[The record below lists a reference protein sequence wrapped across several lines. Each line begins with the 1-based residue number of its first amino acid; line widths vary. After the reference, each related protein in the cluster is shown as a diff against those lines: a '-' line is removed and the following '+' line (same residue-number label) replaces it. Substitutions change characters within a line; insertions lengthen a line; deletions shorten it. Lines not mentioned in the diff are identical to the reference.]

1 MQLFLTTKN
10 KNMIKKWIGEA
21 LMAGGV
27 KPITELLKAVKDLF
41 TDTKGKWS
49 SKRTISG
56 VIVVS
61 ASLYIE
67 KNGIDTNSLIMTALA
82 VLPLCFSVF
91 EKNCKDCK
99 EVCKK

>member
-1 MQLFLTTKN
+1 MK
-10 KNMIKKWIGEA
+10 
-21 LMAGGV
+21 GGI
-27 KPITELLKAVKDLF
+27 KPITELLKAVKELF

-56 VIVVS
+56 VIVIA

-67 KNGIDTNSLIMTALA
+67 KNGIDTNALILTGLG

-91 EKNCKDCK
+91 EKNNSNCSDSCNK
-99 EVCKK
+99 

>member
-1 MQLFLTTKN
+1 
-10 KNMIKKWIGEA
+10 MIKKWIGEA
-21 LMAGGV
+21 LATGAV
-27 KPITELLKAVKDLF
+27 KPITELLKAVKELF

-56 VIVVS
+56 VIVVA

-67 KNGIDTNSLIMTALA
+67 KNGIDTNALIMTALG

-91 EKNCKDCK
+91 EKNCGNCKDIS
-99 EVCKK
+99 KK

>member
-1 MQLFLTTKN
+1 
-10 KNMIKKWIGEA
+10 MIKKWIA
-21 LMAGGV
+21 SMLMKGGI
-27 KPITELLKAVKDLF
+27 KPITELLKAVKELF

-56 VIVVS
+56 VIVVA

-67 KNGIDTNSLIMTALA
+67 KNGIDTNALILTGLG

-91 EKNCKDCK
+91 EKNNSNCSGNCNK
-99 EVCKK
+99 

>member
-1 MQLFLTTKN
+1 
-10 KNMIKKWIGEA
+10 MIPQWVGSMLVK
-21 LMAGGV
+21 GGV
-27 KPITELLKAVKDLF
+27 KPITDLLKAVKELF

-56 VIVVS
+56 VIVLS

-67 KNGIDTNSLIMTALA
+67 KNGIDTNALILTGLG

-91 EKNCKDCK
+91 EKNNNKCTDN
-99 EVCKK
+99 CKK

>member
-1 MQLFLTTKN
+1 
-10 KNMIKKWIGEA
+10 MIKKWIGEA
-21 LMAGGV
+21 LATAAV
-27 KPITELLKAVKDLF
+27 KPITELLKAVKEQY

-56 VIVVS
+56 VIVVA

-67 KNGIDTNSLIMTALA
+67 KNGIDTNALIMTALG

-91 EKNCKDCK
+91 EKNCGNCKDI
-99 EVCKK
+99 CKK

>member
-1 MQLFLTTKN
+1 MF
-10 KNMIKKWIGEA
+10 KKWIGEA
-21 LMAGGV
+21 LLKGGV

-56 VIVVS
+56 VIVLA

-67 KNGIDTNSLIMTALA
+67 KNGIDTNALILTGLGI
-82 VLPLCFSVF
+82 LPLCFSVF
-91 EKNCKDCK
+91 EKNKCNCMDN
-99 EVCKK
+99 CKK

>member
-56 VIVVS
+56 VIVVA
-61 ASLYIE
+61 ASMYIE
-67 KNGIDTNSLIMTALA
+67 KNGINTNALIMTALGII
-82 VLPLCFSVF
+82 PLCFSAF
-91 EKNCKDCK
+91 ERNCGNCSADCK
-99 EVCKK
+99 K

>member
-1 MQLFLTTKN
+1 MLQ
-10 KNMIKKWIGEA
+10 KWMASI
-21 LMAGGV
+21 LMKGGV
-27 KPITELLKAVKDLF
+27 KPITELLKAVKELF

-56 VIVVS
+56 VIVLA

-67 KNGIDTNSLIMTALA
+67 KNGIDTNALILTGLG

-91 EKNCKDCK
+91 EKNKTNTNCS
-99 EVCKK
+99 CKK

>member
-1 MQLFLTTKN
+1 
-10 KNMIKKWIGEA
+10 MIKKWIGEA
-21 LMAGGV
+21 LVSGGV

-41 TDTKGKWS
+41 TDSKGKWS

-56 VIVVS
+56 VIVVA

-67 KNGIDTNSLIMTALA
+67 KNGIDTNALILTGLG

-91 EKNCKDCK
+91 EKNNCNTCCSK
-99 EVCKK
+99 EK

>member
-1 MQLFLTTKN
+1 ML
-10 KNMIKKWIGEA
+10 KKWIGDA
-21 LMAGGV
+21 LLSGSV
-27 KPITELLKAVKDLF
+27 KPITELLKAVKELF

-56 VIVVS
+56 VIVVA

-67 KNGIDTNSLIMTALA
+67 KNGIDTNALILTGLG

-91 EKNCKDCK
+91 EKNECNCNKNCTDN
-99 EVCKK
+99 CKK

>member
-1 MQLFLTTKN
+1 MGKLRKYTMLFL
-10 KNMIKKWIGEA
+10 
-21 LMAGGV
+21 L
-27 KPITELLKAVKDLF
+27 LF

-56 VIVVS
+56 VIVLA

-67 KNGIDTNSLIMTALA
+67 KNGIDTNALVLTGLG

-91 EKNCKDCK
+91 EKNNCNCTDN
-99 EVCKK
+99 CKK

>member
-1 MQLFLTTKN
+1 
-10 KNMIKKWIGEA
+10 MIPQWVGSMLLK
-21 LMAGGV
+21 GGV
-27 KPITELLKAVKDLF
+27 KPITDLLKAVKELF

-56 VIVVS
+56 VIVLS

-67 KNGIDTNSLIMTALA
+67 KNGIDTNALILTGLG

-91 EKNCKDCK
+91 EKNNNKCNDN
-99 EVCKK
+99 CKK